1 MAVKPEKKQVTGLE
15 NTFHALQVS
24 RIFNAPTQQTAKT
37 LGNHYCI
44 KSIILWGLTRL
55 DNTHLQDSI
64 KFLMVC
70 DQI

>member
-44 KSIILWGLTRL
+44 KSIIL
-55 DNTHLQDSI
+55 
-64 KFLMVC
+64 
-70 DQI
+70 